1 MRYEANDEDVRRER
15 AYDGFGTR
23 TPRCSTPGCTESDWR
38 LITGSEPDKLLCY
51 EHAAE
56 AAGRSPVEEQH
67 PPGRANDP
75 TFTVPFLGN
84 LHRVMDEAKR
94 DWPERTMRNPDGSPM
109 LKAAACVRAERAV
122 SRALSGSCQ
131 LPLGAYAQNEGD
143 QLRLRGFVARRDGS
157 QILSE
162 ELTGSA
168 ADPEALGDELA
179 RRLRAQGATEILA
192 SLTP

>member
-1 MRYEANDEDVRRER
+1 MIAPTLAALR
-15 AYDGFGTR
+15 AATWLVV
-23 TPRCSTPGCTESDWR
+23 S
-38 LITGSEPDKLLCY
+38 
-51 EHAAE
+51 
-56 AAGRSPVEEQH
+56 
-67 PPGRANDP
+67 
-75 TFTVPFLGN
+75 
-84 LHRVMDEAKR
+84 
-94 DWPERTMRNPDGSPM
+94 
-109 LKAAACVRAERAV
+109 AERAV

-157 QILSE
+157 QIVSA

-179 RRLRAQGATEILA
+179 RRLKAQGASEILA